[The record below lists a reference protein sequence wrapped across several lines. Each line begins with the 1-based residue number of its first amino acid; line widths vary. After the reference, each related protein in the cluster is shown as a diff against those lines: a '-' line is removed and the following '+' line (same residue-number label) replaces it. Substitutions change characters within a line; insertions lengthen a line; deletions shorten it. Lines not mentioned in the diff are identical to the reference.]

1 VQVQAL
7 AHISRSALC
16 CCSNETRALIVNPL
30 NSAQLQ
36 GTPTIPPTYIRIHAL
51 AWECGKGQTD
61 TQTAVTSIHFASAM
75 PHAKCNQ
82 CLKATTET
90 TKGYYFVKRQ

>member
-36 GTPTIPPTYIRIHAL
+36 GTPYHSPNLHPDPCISVGMRR
-51 AWECGKGQTD
+51 GTD
-61 TQTAVTSIHFASAM
+61 RHTDGRDQYTFRLGYASREM
-75 PHAKCNQ
+75 
-82 CLKATTET
+82 
-90 TKGYYFVKRQ
+90 